1 MEEKPNIEH
10 IISES
15 NLNKLI
21 TELPKEREN
30 EKIDTNQNIKQI
42 SSPNISQKF
51 ITKYKNEELNQFK
64 DEILSYFK
72 ERENNLISKVN
83 YYHSHIESAEKK
95 YEDINKI
102 IKLNYEEILSSQA
115 NLNNK
120 LDKFKTYE
128 QFVLKTNDNITSH
141 EIRINNLRE
150 DFSKA
155 TQKYDKIYLDNLE
168 VPGFIGR
175 CAKYKNC
182 QLFFSDVI
190 KELNKLNNY
199 KEKNNID
206 LKTYKDKLEKMIKT
220 FKSMVDNNNE
230 AQIKYINKLNEK
242 NINECKNMIDVL
254 GERVTEL
261 RLENSKYSV
270 ELINKT
276 NKTIEQMNLLK
287 EMKGQLLNEFYNQ
300 IEDYKNITNNI
311 VKSFNEFKNEYS
323 IIRKKFLE
331 LAEFIKDIRFRK
343 NLGGKINKNEINI
356 LYKNLIK
363 KNKKSSKD
371 KNVQL
376 INNISHIEKIIFK
389 ENENNSDNNINNNK
403 KEIRGK
409 KRPETYNST
418 NNIHNIIK
426 ENYLV
431 LNGNEN
437 KNIHKNR
444 EIIQNK
450 NIINTLNNSDENIYK
465 NKTMDFYNLNNEEK
479 DETKIFNNKKT
490 NKKLDLINIVNFDK
504 KLKKIEEKDNQ
515 INLLLTNTDKE
526 NIDNK
531 EKDFNKELNV
541 INNGN
546 IILINKQ
553 NNDFN
558 FNKKEL
564 INKEK
569 KNIEFNNKKEKIEN
583 QTISNKNNKE
593 NIDLNNSEKVT
604 KLDIFKNRK
613 MNIISENKK
622 RDKKYISSVTTETLS
637 VSDSLNSFS
646 NNNTLAGTGTISDK
660 NITMPISYNI
670 NNIKCNKFVL
680 NDMLQDE
687 KENRIIK
694 ELAAELEQSTA
705 KKIKIFGSQSK
716 KNEENLQKLEIKNIQ
731 PINLLNNLKNNNEIE
746 NIEIITEITKDQNKY
761 KSKNQINLDSDLNE
775 NLEKNEVIT
784 DGEKSPKNNINYLL
798 KNKTLKS
805 IINQEK
811 EIDKLNKL
819 DDFCEKNG
827 NKKDKN
833 KKKKKKENNYK
844 NENNFEQIN
853 RKLLLFN
860 KKLFDMEAFMKEK
873 FIEIIK
879 QIEYVKQINYI
890 NKSNNQINH
899 YRTIGYNSEQKIYNT
914 INNDNNH
921 NNFNFINNGKD
932 ENFCTINYHDI
943 KSPRVEIYSK
953 FFPFNG
959 LKTFKTKFNYF
970 KDAILI
976 DNLNKNQNNKNDEI
990 SAIKNFIEKKININ
1004 NSKTLYNDYS
1014 KKNLKG
1020 IIKNNNINFINI
1032 MNGDNDNNDIH
1043 SKIKNNSTISGNDMK
1058 WIDLKILANKKILK
1072 NSSFQKLN
1080 PILLGENK

>member
-356 LYKNLIK
+356 L
-363 KNKKSSKD
+363 
-371 KNVQL
+371 
-376 INNISHIEKIIFK
+376 
-389 ENENNSDNNINNNK
+389 
-403 KEIRGK
+403 
-409 KRPETYNST
+409 
-418 NNIHNIIK
+418 
-426 ENYLV
+426 
-431 LNGNEN
+431 
-437 KNIHKNR
+437 
-444 EIIQNK
+444 
-450 NIINTLNNSDENIYK
+450 
-465 NKTMDFYNLNNEEK
+465 
-479 DETKIFNNKKT
+479 
-490 NKKLDLINIVNFDK
+490 
-504 KLKKIEEKDNQ
+504 
-515 INLLLTNTDKE
+515 
-526 NIDNK
+526 
-531 EKDFNKELNV
+531 
-541 INNGN
+541 
-546 IILINKQ
+546 
-553 NNDFN
+553 
-558 FNKKEL
+558 
-564 INKEK
+564 
-569 KNIEFNNKKEKIEN
+569 
-583 QTISNKNNKE
+583 
-593 NIDLNNSEKVT
+593 
-604 KLDIFKNRK
+604 
-613 MNIISENKK
+613 
-622 RDKKYISSVTTETLS
+622 
-637 VSDSLNSFS
+637 
-646 NNNTLAGTGTISDK
+646 
-660 NITMPISYNI
+660 
-670 NNIKCNKFVL
+670 
-680 NDMLQDE
+680 
-687 KENRIIK
+687 
-694 ELAAELEQSTA
+694 
-705 KKIKIFGSQSK
+705 
-716 KNEENLQKLEIKNIQ
+716 
-731 PINLLNNLKNNNEIE
+731 
-746 NIEIITEITKDQNKY
+746 
-761 KSKNQINLDSDLNE
+761 
-775 NLEKNEVIT
+775 
-784 DGEKSPKNNINYLL
+784 
-798 KNKTLKS
+798 
-805 IINQEK
+805 
-811 EIDKLNKL
+811 
-819 DDFCEKNG
+819 
-827 NKKDKN
+827 
-833 KKKKKKENNYK
+833 
-844 NENNFEQIN
+844 
-853 RKLLLFN
+853 
-860 KKLFDMEAFMKEK
+860 
-873 FIEIIK
+873 
-879 QIEYVKQINYI
+879 
-890 NKSNNQINH
+890 
-899 YRTIGYNSEQKIYNT
+899 
-914 INNDNNH
+914 
-921 NNFNFINNGKD
+921 
-932 ENFCTINYHDI
+932 
-943 KSPRVEIYSK
+943 
-953 FFPFNG
+953 
-959 LKTFKTKFNYF
+959 
-970 KDAILI
+970 
-976 DNLNKNQNNKNDEI
+976 
-990 SAIKNFIEKKININ
+990 
-1004 NSKTLYNDYS
+1004 
-1014 KKNLKG
+1014 
-1020 IIKNNNINFINI
+1020 
-1032 MNGDNDNNDIH
+1032 
-1043 SKIKNNSTISGNDMK
+1043 
-1058 WIDLKILANKKILK
+1058 
-1072 NSSFQKLN
+1072 
-1080 PILLGENK
+1080 